1 MIPNDGILAFE
12 TIRLKKLFR
21 ISSMERKTNDF
32 KCGRQHRETPGNPSI
47 RRRKLVCFG
56 TTLFRA
62 GTVGEVEAE
71 MDWER
76 TGWLMWRSGLGV
88 PCWTCSFP
96 LFYQQS
102 NESKIKGFSL
112 VCWWSSSYIYIYAT
126 LFYKSETWQNTQWF
140 SRFNQKIIISTTLNI
155 IINQKKL
162 EVTSKRCKKHNSI

>member
-62 GTVGEVEAE
+62 GTVGGVEAE

-88 PCWTCSFP
+88 PCRTCSFP

-112 VCWWSSSYIYIYAT
+112 VCWWSSSYVYMQPYSTNLKLGKILNGFHVLTKKNNKYHLKYN
-126 LFYKSETWQNTQWF
+126 YKPE
-140 SRFNQKIIISTTLNI
+140 KIRSD
-155 IINQKKL
+155 Q
-162 EVTSKRCKKHNSI
+162 